1 MDTPHP
7 AIIITIAC
15 MLIFLN
21 MFFSLAETALTESHK
36 SKLEKM
42 ADENIP
48 GASTAIQ
55 LLEKPEHA
63 NVVIQTGITLN
74 SILLGV
80 CTSVF
85 VSPMVGQLIG
95 FLPYHDTLALI
106 ISIVTVTYLALLLS
120 EFLPNCIAMQHPEA
134 TLLRCQGVLLSVIK
148 LTRPFTA
155 VLETSAKLF
164 LSLFGISTNFED
176 TITEDEVKDLI
187 EQATEDGT
195 FEKAEQDLV
204 DRVFHMSDQT
214 AYSLMTPRTQ
224 MEWLDMDDS
233 LEHNLDLIRNSAATI
248 IPVGR
253 ESLDDF
259 CGVIYTRDILN
270 AALDKKTLELEQ
282 FIRKPMFIPR
292 SMETFRVLEQF
303 KDTGIHEAVVM
314 DEYGGVIGF
323 ITMQDILLELI
334 GDAGNPSEQEPLQI
348 VPKEDNTWYIEGL
361 CSIDDF
367 KKKFDIDELPDEE
380 QDHYQTM
387 GGFVTSLFG
396 YIPKKGETVEWS
408 SFTFE
413 IMRLDRYRIDKLIC
427 TYHVSDDNNTL

>member
-7 AIIITIAC
+7 AIIITVAC
-15 MLIFLN
+15 LLIFLN
-21 MFFSLAETALTESHK
+21 MFFAMAETALTESHK

-42 ADENIP
+42 IDDDVP
-48 GASTAIQ
+48 GAKAALE

-63 NVVIQTGITLN
+63 NVVIQTGITLI

-80 CTSVF
+80 CTSIF
-85 VSPMVGQLIG
+85 VSPMVGQLID
-95 FLPYHDTLALI
+95 FLPYHDTLALL
-106 ISIVTVTYLALLLS
+106 ISIAAVTYFTLLLS
-120 EFLPNCIAMQHPEA
+120 EFLPNCLAMQHPEA
-134 TLLRCQGVLLSVIK
+134 TLIHCQKTLITIIR
-148 LTRPFTA
+148 LTRPFTSL
-155 VLETSAKLF
+155 LETSAKLF
-164 LSLFGISTNFED
+164 LSLFGINTSFQD

-195 FEKAEQDLV
+195 FEKTEQDLV

-233 LEHNLDLIRNSAATI
+233 LEHNLDLIRSSSATI
-248 IPVGR
+248 IPVGK

-259 CGVIYTRDILN
+259 CGVIYTKDILN
-270 AALDKKTLELEQ
+270 AALDNQSLELEQ

-334 GDAGNPSEQEPLQI
+334 GDAGNSSEQEPLQI
-348 VPKEDNTWYIEGL
+348 VPKDDNSWYIEGL

-396 YIPKKGETVEWS
+396 YIPKKGETIEWDDFS
-408 SFTFE
+408 FE
-413 IMRLDRYRIDKLIC
+413 IMCLDRYRIDKLIC
-427 TYHVSDDNNTL
+427 TCLKEDDNTNR